1 MAMLLFIDKFQMVE
15 FTPHTK
21 TGFLTAR
28 LDHGHHLAIAADTHF
43 SSQVFHFGHESSRFR
58 LLDFWGL
65 FIFRVVIVPAQI
77 DDTAAQA
84 LTFLAAILLAAPGIG
99 HGTPTDTAHA
109 MGRMINPLFSC
120 HGTSFAQVP
129 FLTGFK

>member
-1 MAMLLFIDKFQMVE
+1 MAMLLFIDKFQMTE
-15 FTPHTK
+15 FTLHTK
-21 TGFLTAR
+21 TGFLAAR

-43 SSQVFHFGHESSRFR
+43 PSQVFHFGQEASRFR

-77 DDTAAQA
+77 DDTAAQT
-84 LTFLAAILLAAPGIG
+84 LTFCAAILLPAPGIG
-99 HGTPTDTAHA
+99 HGASANTAHA
-109 MGRMINPLFSC
+109 MGRMINPSFSC

-129 FLTGFK
+129 FLAGFK